1 MVSDMMRL
9 GISCIVSV
17 GSNQEWQCN
26 NSVIVLTE
34 MINNLKANNVNV
46 TSISR
51 FYQTP
56 AFPAGAG
63 PDFVNAAMV
72 IRTTLPHNEL
82 LALFH
87 RVEHDM
93 GRVRERRWGQRTID
107 IDLISY
113 GDQVLPDAA
122 TQTHWMELPLAE
134 QMTKAPDQ
142 PIVPHPRVQDRAF
155 VLGPLIEVYFR
166 RSQAVSGGDLGT
178 FLERPISATITVIT
192 LGILLWALGVGVRSA
207 LTARRTRASADV

>member
-34 MINNLKANNVNV
+34 MLNNLKSNNINV

-155 VLGPLIEVYFR
+155 VLGPLMDIAPQWR
-166 RSQAVSGGDLGT
+166 H
-178 FLERPISATITVIT
+178 P
-192 LGILLWALGVGVRSA
+192 ALG
-207 LTARRTRASADV
+207 RTIAEIYAATPQKLKDEVKPL

>member
-1 MVSDMMRL
+1 MGIDFMRL
-9 GISCIVSV
+9 GISCIASV

-26 NSVIVLTE
+26 NSVIILTE
-34 MINNLKANNVNV
+34 MLNNLKSNYVDV

-63 PDFVNAAMV
+63 PDFVNAALV
-72 IRTTLPHNEL
+72 IRTDLPHYDL

-87 RVEHDM
+87 RVEHEM
-93 GRVRERRWGQRTID
+93 GRVREKRWGQRTID

-113 GDQVLPDAA
+113 GDQVLPDVA
-122 TQTHWMELPLAE
+122 TQTRWMELPLSE

-142 PIVPHPRVQDRAF
+142 PIVPHPRLQDRAF
-155 VLGPLIEVYFR
+155 VLGPLMDIAPQWRHPVLGRTIAEIYAATPQNLKDEVKP
-166 RSQAVSGGDLGT
+166 L
-178 FLERPISATITVIT
+178 
-192 LGILLWALGVGVRSA
+192 
-207 LTARRTRASADV
+207 